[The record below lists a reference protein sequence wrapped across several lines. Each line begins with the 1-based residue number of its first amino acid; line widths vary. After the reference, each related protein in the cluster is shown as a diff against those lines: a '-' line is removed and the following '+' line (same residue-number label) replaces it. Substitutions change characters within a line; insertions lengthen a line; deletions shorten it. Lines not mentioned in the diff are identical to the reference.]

1 MLLIILVV
9 NSCIDHLL
17 YWPIAVLTTCSI
29 GHLLHL
35 PFTHLHAYIPPIII
49 NSIQYLLYSSP
60 GADNKTCLWDVG
72 TGEVLAEIGL
82 PDLLFGLNFNMNGE
96 KLVST
101 SKDKMVRVHNARTL
115 EVVQQGKA
123 HDGAK
128 AAQAVFTR
136 DDRIFT
142 TGFSR
147 MSDRQYSLWAVVSIY
162 LQ

>member
-1 MLLIILVV
+1 M
-9 NSCIDHLL
+9 
-17 YWPIAVLTTCSI
+17 
-29 GHLLHL
+29 
-35 PFTHLHAYIPPIII
+35 
-49 NSIQYLLYSSP
+49 
-60 GADNKTCLWDVG
+60 
-72 TGEVLAEIGL
+72 LAEIGL

-147 MSDRQYSLWAVVSIY
+147 MSDRQYSLWAVVSTY